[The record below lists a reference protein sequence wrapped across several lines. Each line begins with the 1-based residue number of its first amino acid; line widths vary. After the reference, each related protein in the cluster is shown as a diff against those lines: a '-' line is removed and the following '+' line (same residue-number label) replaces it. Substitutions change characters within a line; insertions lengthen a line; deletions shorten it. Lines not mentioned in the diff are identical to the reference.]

1 VERPSAQ
8 SRDAPDSLAQDI
20 NTLGAGGPVDVIIT
34 GWNMPDMSGIDFIRS
49 VRSMPDTNDTPM
61 LHAT

>member
-1 VERPSAQ
+1 
-8 SRDAPDSLAQDI
+8 
-20 NTLGAGGPVDVIIT
+20 
-34 GWNMPDMSGIDFIRS
+34 MSGIDFIRS